1 MNIGAWL
8 GEGFKGL
15 MRSFLLKDL
24 IQFISTLT
32 KGKSRACTEKF
43 SQLNTRVLNTG
54 NARLTSML
62 NSLQSVCASFGC
74 ASVVSSI
81 IMLVVATVLG
91 YFISAI
97 AGAGSSSLGIAA
109 LTGAIGFVALLFSLL
124 FSFGVPFLVSYLLDG
139 FKTKPMAVST
149 LKIDYFV
156 IVVIALVNLWNRV
169 LSPVASSLSDIVSMI
184 FAEFSFVSF
193 IATLVTL
200 VFSVYIGAVM
210 LNIIARGLNA
220 IEDFILSVSDAD
232 LMPENTMMGNGQY
245 DAWGNNV
252 NLNKDNVNLNKDSN
266 AWGGQQTS
274 TDWSNLQSPQTN
286 WEQPQSPTDWSNSN
300 NQNNW
305 GNDNN
310 NNSWN

>member
-1 MNIGAWL
+1 M
-8 GEGFKGL
+8 
-15 MRSFLLKDL
+15 
-24 IQFISTLT
+24 
-32 KGKSRACTEKF
+32 
-43 SQLNTRVLNTG
+43 
-54 NARLTSML
+54 
-62 NSLQSVCASFGC
+62 
-74 ASVVSSI
+74 
-81 IMLVVATVLG
+81 
-91 YFISAI
+91 
-97 AGAGSSSLGIAA
+97 
-109 LTGAIGFVALLFSLL
+109 
-124 FSFGVPFLVSYLLDG
+124 
-139 FKTKPMAVST
+139 
-149 LKIDYFV
+149 
-156 IVVIALVNLWNRV
+156 

-274 TDWSNLQSPQTN
+274 TDWSNPQSPQTN

-310 NNSWN
+310 NSWN